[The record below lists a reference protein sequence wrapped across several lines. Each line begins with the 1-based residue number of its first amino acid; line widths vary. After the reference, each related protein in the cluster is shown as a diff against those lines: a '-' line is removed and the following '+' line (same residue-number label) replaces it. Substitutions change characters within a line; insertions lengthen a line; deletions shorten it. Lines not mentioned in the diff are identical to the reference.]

1 MHDLLMC
8 VVHRLLAADEFSL
21 TKLRIDLTR
30 VPPESMWLYVIH
42 MDDNRNIKG

>member
-8 VVHRLLAADEFSL
+8 VAHWLLAADEFSL

-30 VPPESMWLYVIH
+30 VPPGIH
-42 MDDNRNIKG
+42 VVLSSIWMTIGL